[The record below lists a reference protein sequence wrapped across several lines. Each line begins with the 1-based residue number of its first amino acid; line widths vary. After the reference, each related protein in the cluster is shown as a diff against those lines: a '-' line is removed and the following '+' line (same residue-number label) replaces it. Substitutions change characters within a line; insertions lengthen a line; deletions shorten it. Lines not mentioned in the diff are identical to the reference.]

1 MPLGPAGPQISGLDD
16 EMLTLV
22 GGRLHEFM
30 PPEVS
35 PVFPEVVD
43 DLVELGL
50 GQRAVVAPDPGR
62 VAHRDLGFHL
72 KQAKALSLPGLK
84 RSAGAKA
91 SPLWTDN
98 RSEFKIERMT
108 F

>member
-16 EMLTLV
+16 EMLTIV
-22 GGRLHEFM
+22 GGRLHEFV

-35 PVFPEVVD
+35 PVFPEVVN

-91 SPLWTDN
+91 SPLWTDKQ
-98 RSEFKIERMT
+98 SEFKIKRMT